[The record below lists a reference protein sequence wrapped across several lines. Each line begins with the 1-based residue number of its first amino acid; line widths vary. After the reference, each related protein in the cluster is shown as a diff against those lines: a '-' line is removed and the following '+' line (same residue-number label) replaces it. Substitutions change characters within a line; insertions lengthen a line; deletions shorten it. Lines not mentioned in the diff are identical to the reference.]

1 MSPMLH
7 SMAIV
12 ASAFVLGEFIL
23 MLSRTRGMPLPQALS
38 ASAPRF
44 VMAAIL
50 GAAIGYV
57 LHVFG
62 IKVTP

>member
-1 MSPMLH
+1 
-7 SMAIV
+7 MALL
-12 ASAFVLGEFIL
+12 ASAFVLGEFV
-23 MLSRTRGMPLPQALS
+23 MTLSRSRGQPLPAALA

-57 LHVFG
+57 LNVFG